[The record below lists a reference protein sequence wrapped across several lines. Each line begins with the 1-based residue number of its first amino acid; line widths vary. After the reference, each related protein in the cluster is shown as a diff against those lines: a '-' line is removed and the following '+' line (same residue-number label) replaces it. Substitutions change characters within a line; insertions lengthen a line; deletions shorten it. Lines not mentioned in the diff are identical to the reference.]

1 MAEVGHKSAGMS
13 CMFKP
18 PAHLGVGRRHNVSGR
33 ILDGPRGCV
42 NCDISLARVN
52 TAVFVGAGR
61 VLVRL
66 AAQCRSG
73 GVKLDGWILTGAVSV
88 LLDTHRRR

>member
-1 MAEVGHKSAGMS
+1 
-13 CMFKP
+13 
-18 PAHLGVGRRHNVSGR
+18 VSGR
-33 ILDGPRGCV
+33 ILDGPTSRV
-42 NCDISLARVN
+42 NCDITLARAHM
-52 TAVFVGAGR
+52 AVFVGAGR

-88 LLDTHRRR
+88 LRTYTV